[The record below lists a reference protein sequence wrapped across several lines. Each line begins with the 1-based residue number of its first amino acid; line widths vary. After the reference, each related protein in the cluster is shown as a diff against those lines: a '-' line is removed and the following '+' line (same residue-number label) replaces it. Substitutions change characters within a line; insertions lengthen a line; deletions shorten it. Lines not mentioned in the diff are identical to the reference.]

1 MKVLGLASYPVEAA
15 GTRYRLQQFVGPL
28 AKQGVTLTVSPFIN
42 SSAFETL
49 YQRRALPRTA
59 LTLLKSTIMR
69 LGVVWLLNESDVVL
83 VQREAMIFGPPLFE
97 WLAARVFKRPLVLD
111 LDDATYVPYTSP
123 TYGKL
128 GRALKWFDK
137 TDDLIRWAS
146 VVTCG
151 NRAIA
156 EYAES
161 KGATARI
168 IPTVV
173 DTDVFAPDPGVSSGP
188 LVLGWIGTHSTFPYL
203 QAVFPVLQD
212 LAKTHPFKLKI
223 VGAGTSAVNI
233 PGVEVENLE
242 WKLEREVED
251 FQSFDVGLYPIDPSL
266 YAEKWAAGKSGF
278 KAIQYMAVGIP
289 FVAAPVGAMAE
300 IGEAGVTHFLANSHE
315 EWFGRL
321 EMLLAGAQLR
331 QSMGAAGRRH
341 VVEHY
346 SLADQTDKLAAA
358 LNEAAASGKTG
369 PGRARQWRSQI

>member
-1 MKVLGLASYPVEAA
+1 MNVLGLSSYPVEAA
-15 GTRYRLQQFVGPL
+15 ATRYRLSQFIGPL
-28 AKQGVTLTVSPFIN
+28 AEREIALTVRPFLD
-42 SSAFETL
+42 SKTFYLL
-49 YQRRALPRTA
+49 YRRRAL
-59 LTLLKSTIMR
+59 LHTLLALIKALLKR
-69 LGVVWLLNESDVVL
+69 LQDIFLLARVDAVL
-83 VQREAMIFGPPLFE
+83 VQREAMLFGPPLLE
-97 WLAARVFKRPLVLD
+97 WLAAQVFKRPLVLD

-128 GRALKWFDK
+128 GKALKWFSK
-137 TDDLIRWAS
+137 TDNLIKWADI
-146 VVTCG
+146 VTCG

-161 KGATARI
+161 KGAKTRI

-173 DTDVFAPDPGVSSGP
+173 DTDIFVPRQSVPPLTDDS

-203 QAVFPVLQD
+203 QAIFPVLQN
-212 LAKTHPFKLKI
+212 LAQAHSFKLKI

-242 WKLEREVED
+242 WKLEREVAD

-300 IGEAGVTHFLANSHE
+300 IGEAGVTHFLATTPE
-315 EWFGRL
+315 EWFRQL
-321 EMLLAGAQLR
+321 ELLLAEPQMRAA
-331 QSMGAAGRRH
+331 MGAAGRRH
-341 VVEHY
+341 VTEHY
-346 SLADQTDKLAAA
+346 SLADQADKLASA
-358 LNEAAASGKTG
+358 LNEAAGMKRAASS
-369 PGRARQWRSQI
+369 RD

>member
-1 MKVLGLASYPVEAA
+1 MKVLAFASYPVEAA
-15 GTRYRLQQFVGPL
+15 ATRYRLQQFVGPL
-28 AKQGVTLTVSPFIN
+28 SERGISLAVKPFLDSKRFN
-42 SSAFETL
+42 SL
-49 YQRRALPRTA
+49 YQRRALAYTA
-59 LTLLKSTIMR
+59 LGLLLATAR
-69 LGVVWLLNESDVVL
+69 RAGDVYAARNADVVL
-83 VQREAMIFGPPLFE
+83 VQREAMIFGPPVIE
-97 WLAARVFKRPLVLD
+97 WLCSRIAGCPMVLD

-128 GRALKWFDK
+128 GQALKWFSK

-146 VVTCG
+146 IVTCG

-161 KGATARI
+161 KGATTRI

-173 DTDVFAPDPGVSSGP
+173 DTEVFVPRTRVSPLTDEP

-203 QAVFPVLQD
+203 RAVFPVLQD
-212 LAKTHPFKLKI
+212 LSKRHPFKLKI
-223 VGAGTSAVNI
+223 VGAGTSTVSI

-242 WKLEREVED
+242 WRLEREVED

-300 IGEAGVTHFLANSHE
+300 IGEAGVTHFTATSND
-315 EWFGRL
+315 EWFRTL
-321 EMLLAGAQLR
+321 ELLLADARRR
-331 QSMGAAGRRH
+331 QSMGASGRRH
-341 VVEHY
+341 AVEHY
-346 SLADQTDKLAAA
+346 SLSEQADKLARA
-358 LNEAAASGKTG
+358 LHDAAARVKTG
-369 PGRARQWRSQI
+369 SGSRS